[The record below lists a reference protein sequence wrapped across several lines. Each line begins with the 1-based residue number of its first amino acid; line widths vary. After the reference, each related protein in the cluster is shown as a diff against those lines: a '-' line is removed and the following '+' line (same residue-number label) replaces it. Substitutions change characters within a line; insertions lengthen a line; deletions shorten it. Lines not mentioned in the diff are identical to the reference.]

1 MKTAGCLGLLQGI
14 ILHSHKRCSHPGTI
28 NASQPPNGALLLK
41 RASSWLQILLQHL
54 LMSPEPVTIPLTA
67 DLMHPALIQAPHLLR
82 LILSGCR
89 ASQGRTVQGRCED
102 EKERKGSSWGT
113 GRSLSWEKPMPEK
126 LQYAPVSNL
135 SRRIISH
142 HSLCTSHTH
151 TPLPPPGL
159 SSCKAADIQSRK
171 RQEKGADSGAA
182 MLVSLVR
189 KPL

>member
-1 MKTAGCLGLLQGI
+1 
-14 ILHSHKRCSHPGTI
+14 
-28 NASQPPNGALLLK
+28 
-41 RASSWLQILLQHL
+41 
-54 LMSPEPVTIPLTA
+54 
-67 DLMHPALIQAPHLLR
+67 
-82 LILSGCR
+82 
-89 ASQGRTVQGRCED
+89 
-102 EKERKGSSWGT
+102 
-113 GRSLSWEKPMPEK
+113 MPEK

-151 TPLPPPGL
+151 TPPPLGL